1 MMFVKESWFYEG
13 GGIMSKRIGERGTGK
28 AFWKPVE
35 SAGASPGNASALA
48 RASIDGN
55 RLLLFNHL
63 DLGEMMTLG
72 SNSAA
77 ISALGGRSRRS
88 SSRRFVYSA
97 RMLTQGQ
104 AFAAANLAGRSKI
117 NSKRDAQKKE
127 EEEGGLR

>member
-1 MMFVKESWFYEG
+1 
-13 GGIMSKRIGERGTGK
+13 MSKRIGERGTGK

-55 RLLLFNHL
+55 RLLRFNHL

-77 ISALGGRSRRS
+77 ISALGGRVTLGGPLASLV
-88 SSRRFVYSA
+88 RRFVYSA
-97 RMLTQGQ
+97 RMPTQGQ

-117 NSKRDAQKKE
+117 NSKRDAQKKKKKRE
-127 EEEGGLR
+127 DCDK